1 VNEVDKNVASTT
13 SIQIQSSSLLDVGNV
28 HLKFSNT
35 LLNVDVS

>member
-13 SIQIQSSSLLDVGNV
+13 SIQIQSSSLLDVENV